1 MLDLGR
7 RDGDQ
12 TMKLKD
18 KVAVITGASKGI
30 GKGIATVFSREGAK
44 VVVADW
50 DEETGE
56 KTSEEIRRSGGDIF
70 FVKCDVSDE
79 EQVKAMVQ
87 ATIAKYGSINVLVN
101 NAGIGVYKTVL
112 DTTSEEWDRCLA
124 VNLKGVFL
132 CSKYAIPHI
141 QAAGGGAIVNIA
153 SVHSYKNVGGTAPY
167 AASKGGVVA
176 LTRVM
181 AIDYG
186 RDKIRVNAIC
196 PGWIHTPLIQGIF
209 ADAPDPEKAMQD
221 VERRQILGRLGTPEE
236 VGEAAAFLASDE
248 ASYITG
254 ASLMVDSGMTAQL
267 ETW

>member
-1 MLDLGR
+1 
-7 RDGDQ
+7 
-12 TMKLKD
+12 MKLKD
-18 KVAVITGASKGI
+18 EVAIVTGAGKGI

-50 DEETGE
+50 DEEAGE
-56 KTSEEIRRSGGDIF
+56 KTSEEIRRSGGDAF
-70 FVKCDVSDE
+70 FVKCDVSNE
-79 EQVKAMVQ
+79 EQVKAMIQ
-87 ATIAKYGSINVLVN
+87 ATIAKYGRINVLVN
-101 NAGIGVYKTVL
+101 NAAIGMYKTVL
-112 DTTSEEWDRCLA
+112 DTTTEEWDHCLA

-141 QAAGGGAIVNIA
+141 KTAGGGAIVNIA
-153 SVHSYKNVGGTAPY
+153 SVHSYQNVGGTAPY
-167 AASKGGVVA
+167 AASKAGVVA

-196 PGWIHTPLIQGIF
+196 PGWIYTPLIQSIF
-209 ADAPDPEKAMQD
+209 AGAPDPEKARQE

-236 VGEAAAFLASDE
+236 VGEATAFLASDE

-254 ASLMVDSGMTAQL
+254 ASLMVDNGMTAQL

>member
-1 MLDLGR
+1 
-7 RDGDQ
+7 
-12 TMKLKD
+12 MKLKD
-18 KVAVITGASKGI
+18 KVAMVTGAGSGI
-30 GKGIATVFSREGAK
+30 GKGIATVFFREGAK
-44 VVVADW
+44 VVLADR
-50 DEETGE
+50 DEKAGK
-56 KTSEEIRRSGGDIF
+56 KTAEEIRRSGGDAL
-70 FVKCDVSDE
+70 FVKCDVSEE
-79 EQVKAMVQ
+79 EQVKAMIQTTV
-87 ATIAKYGSINVLVN
+87 AKYGRINVLVN
-101 NAGIGVYKTVL
+101 NAGIGVYKSVL

-141 QAAGGGAIVNIA
+141 KAAGGGAIVSIA
-153 SVHSYKNVGGTAPY
+153 SVHSYQNVGGTAPY
-167 AASKGGVVA
+167 AASKAGVVA

-196 PGWIHTPLIQGIF
+196 PGWIDTPLTQGIF
-209 ADAPDPEKAMQD
+209 ADAADPQKAKHE

-254 ASLMVDSGMTAQL
+254 ASLMVDNGMTAQL

>member
-1 MLDLGR
+1 
-7 RDGDQ
+7 
-12 TMKLKD
+12 MKLAG
-18 KVAVITGASKGI
+18 KVAIITGAGKGI
-30 GKGIATVFSREGAK
+30 GAGIARVFVREGAR
-44 VVVADW
+44 VVVADR
-50 DEETGE
+50 DEAAGAKTADELRGTGGQA
-56 KTSEEIRRSGGDIF
+56 T
-70 FVKCDVSDE
+70 FVPCDVSNE
-79 EQVKAMVQ
+79 EQVKTMVA
-87 ATIAKYGSINVLVN
+87 ATVATYGRLDTLVN

-112 DTTSEEWDRCLA
+112 ETTSEEWDRCLA

-132 CSKYAIPHI
+132 CSKYAIPHL

-153 SVHSYKNVGGTAPY
+153 SVHAYQNVGGTAPY

-186 RDKIRVNAIC
+186 RDHIRVNAIC
-196 PGWIHTPLIQGIF
+196 PGWIYTPLIEGIF
-209 ADAPDPEKAMQD
+209 AGAADPAQAKRE

>member
-1 MLDLGR
+1 
-7 RDGDQ
+7 
-12 TMKLKD
+12 MKLKD
-18 KVAVITGASKGI
+18 KVAIVTGAGSGI
-30 GKGIATVFSREGAK
+30 GKGIATVFFREGAK

-50 DEETGE
+50 DEQAGK
-56 KTSEEIRRSGGDIF
+56 KTAEEIRRSGGDAF
-70 FVKCDVSDE
+70 FVKCDVSKE
-79 EQVKAMVQ
+79 EQVKA
-87 ATIAKYGSINVLVN
+87 TIQTTVAKYGRINVLVN

-141 QAAGGGAIVNIA
+141 KAAGGGAIVNIA
-153 SVHSYKNVGGTAPY
+153 SVHSYQNVGGTAPY
-167 AASKGGVVA
+167 AASKAGVVA

-196 PGWIHTPLIQGIF
+196 PGWIDTPLTRGIF
-209 ADAPDPEKAMQD
+209 AGAADPQKAKHE

-254 ASLMVDSGMTAQL
+254 ASLMVDNGMTAQL